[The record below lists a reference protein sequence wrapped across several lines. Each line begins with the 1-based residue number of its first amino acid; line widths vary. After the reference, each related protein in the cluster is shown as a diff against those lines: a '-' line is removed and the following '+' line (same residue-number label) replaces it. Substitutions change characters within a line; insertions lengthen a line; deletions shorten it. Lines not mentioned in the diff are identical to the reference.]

1 MRVQRAKVIHIILIL
16 IVTVIGIIVAFPLFW
31 MVRSSLVSKA
41 QFFSR
46 PPVIWP
52 SVMLFSNFTKAMERI
67 DFGRQLWNSVSIVVP
82 YVIGNVVTC
91 SISAYAFARIE
102 FPLKKLWFTC
112 IISTM
117 MLPSAVT
124 LIPQY
129 TLYTQFGWVGA
140 DALFNGKLP
149 LIIPAFLCSGGNAY
163 FLFLLRQFFMTI
175 PKELDEAAKMDGAG
189 HFRIYSTILIPLIRP
204 ALIVVA
210 LFSFIN
216 CWNEFFY
223 TLIYLQG
230 EKSYTLTL
238 GLYIVNGMKISNYEQ
253 VMALAI
259 IVTSPCLVFFLIG
272 NRYFT
277 EGITFTG
284 IKG

>member
-1 MRVQRAKVIHIILIL
+1 MKKYKVINFLLIAL
-16 IVTVIGIIVAFPLFW
+16 VSLIGILVAFPIFW
-31 MVRSSLVSKA
+31 MIRSSLVSKA

-52 SVMLFSNFTKAMERI
+52 SKMLFSNFTKAMERI

-82 YVIGNVVTC
+82 YVIGNVITC

-102 FPLKKLWFTC
+102 FPLKKLWFAC

-129 TLYTQFGWVGA
+129 TLYTKFGWVGT

-149 LIIPAFLCSGGNAY
+149 LIVPAFLCSGGNAY
-163 FLFLLRQFFMTI
+163 FLFLLRQFFVTI
-175 PKELDEAAKMDGAG
+175 PKELDEAARMDGAG
-189 HFRIYSTILIPLIRP
+189 HFRIYSTIMLPLIRP
-204 ALIVVA
+204 AIIVVA

-216 CWNEFFY
+216 SWNEFFY

-259 IVTSPCLVFFLIG
+259 IVTSPCLLFFLIG
-272 NRYFT
+272 NKYFT

>member
-1 MRVQRAKVIHIILIL
+1 
-16 IVTVIGIIVAFPLFW
+16 
-31 MVRSSLVSKA
+31 
-41 QFFSR
+41 
-46 PPVIWP
+46 
-52 SVMLFSNFTKAMERI
+52 
-67 DFGRQLWNSVSIVVP
+67 
-82 YVIGNVVTC
+82 
-91 SISAYAFARIE
+91 
-102 FPLKKLWFTC
+102 
-112 IISTM
+112 M

-129 TLYTQFGWVGA
+129 TLYTKFGWVGT

-149 LIIPAFLCSGGNAY
+149 LIVPAFLCSGGNAY
-163 FLFLLRQFFMTI
+163 FLFLLRQFFVTI
-175 PKELDEAAKMDGAG
+175 PKELDEAARMDGAG
-189 HFRIYSTILIPLIRP
+189 HFRIYSTIMLPLIRP
-204 ALIVVA
+204 AIIVVA

-216 CWNEFFY
+216 SWNEFFY

-259 IVTSPCLVFFLIG
+259 IVTSPCLLFFLIG
-272 NRYFT
+272 NKYFT